1 MKRIVLTACGHLHV
15 FKYFEQ
21 SVLLYGAKLPNFIY
35 KKIQNSK
42 FHIGGH
48 KHDIVSQKE
57 DKLFVGYYI
66 VIYSWRMSK
75 TKAAKY
81 IFDSKLIIENK
92 NSLSSFSYS
101 SSTVFTKIFKK

>member
-1 MKRIVLTACGHLHV
+1 M
-15 FKYFEQ
+15 EQ
-21 SVLLYGAKLPNFIY
+21 KLPNFIY

-66 VIYSWRMSK
+66 VIYS
-75 TKAAKY
+75 
-81 IFDSKLIIENK
+81 
-92 NSLSSFSYS
+92 
-101 SSTVFTKIFKK
+101 